1 MMLDVDFS
9 EDGIQI
15 KQEGRFEKLVD
26 HVQQISY
33 NGKLAFARGQT
44 MYFVTERAIFRLTEN
59 GPMLVEIAKG
69 ADLQKDILDHMGF
82 CPLIAENLKTIPTE
96 IYREG
101 AFGLKNIVEGEESL

>member
-44 MYFVTERAIFRLTEN
+44 MYFVTERAVFRLCCAVYEVKALKLTGVFPVSVYNE
-59 GPMLVEIAKG
+59 
-69 ADLQKDILDHMGF
+69 
-82 CPLIAENLKTIPTE
+82 LIIGMDGK
-96 IYREG
+96 R
-101 AFGLKNIVEGEESL
+101 F